1 MFPTTYA
8 TSASLNEPSQVED
21 RHTMSARSPSV
32 GISSKAIG
40 LPGKT
45 FALWELAPQAIWA
58 QSLTALLLKLQT
70 YPWVKSPLQ
79 FYGTFALLINLSLS
93 QLLTPTARTLPPCRQ
108 HCSTSLIIKIL
119 IKPLTGPDNPLLC
132 HYFCYCLK

>member
-70 YPWVKSPLQ
+70 
-79 FYGTFALLINLSLS
+79 
-93 QLLTPTARTLPPCRQ
+93 
-108 HCSTSLIIKIL
+108 
-119 IKPLTGPDNPLLC
+119 NPLDQISTPFLWNIWSVASSIC
-132 HYFCYCLK
+132 S